1 MMKKT
6 HFFSAASALLLA
18 AAVCSCKKD
27 ALHKPLPT
35 TSQKLPANRSAAF
48 NSSSA
53 YYSKAQDTHAFVV
66 GNILTSYNSYR
77 VNLTTNSCYE
87 WYNVSQIYADA
98 AMIQAG
104 DTRYNAYMNNSY
116 SWMSHM
122 WDSGSSIGGYFSSA
136 NTDGSGAGGDK
147 YVDDNSL
154 TGLAYLDAYAVTT
167 GTTQTNYLNSAKAV
181 ANWLMNNGLWDSTYG
196 GGFWWHSGT
205 HDLKPTQT
213 NGLAMQLFLKLY
225 QVTGQS
231 YYLSWANSVRAWLEG
246 NMYDSTTGLYI
257 WKIDGAGSGTKHT
270 EKFTY
275 DNAIMLEA
283 DLLYASIASAP
294 AYVTKAQN
302 LGIAMNTNLWNSTY
316 HVYIFNTTDGRI
328 NPAWCVWGSQ
338 AMIRLYEADGNA
350 AWLDYAQQNIDY
362 MNSKLRNNTNYGYY
376 TFCNFDG
383 SGIDTR
389 MEGVDQA
396 WMQRTQILLSN
407 YR

>member
-1 MMKKT
+1 MKKQ
-6 HFFSAASALLLA
+6 HFIRGLA
-18 AAVCSCKKD
+18 ALAFIATMASCKKD
-27 ALHKPLPT
+27 NVKINADPSKAKDQT
-35 TSQKLPANRSAAF
+35 TSHLKVNGST
-48 NSSSA
+48 SA
-53 YYSKAQDTHAFVV
+53 YWAKAQDTHAFVV
-66 GNILTSYNSYR
+66 GNILTSYNSYK

-104 DTRYNAYMNNSY
+104 DSRYASYMNNSY
-116 SWMSHM
+116 TWMNHM
-122 WDSGSSIGGYFSSA
+122 WDSSAPTGGYFSAA
-136 NTDGSGAGGDK
+136 NVDGSGAGGDK

-154 TGLAYLDAYAVTT
+154 SGLVYLDAYNVTT

-181 ANWLMNNGLWDSTYG
+181 ANWLMNSGLWDTTYG

-205 HDLKPTQT
+205 KDLKPTQT

-225 QVTGQS
+225 QVTGQT
-231 YYLSWANSVRAWLEG
+231 YYRDWANSVKTWLET
-246 NMYDSTTGLYI
+246 NMFDSTTGLYI
-257 WKIDGAGSGTKHT
+257 WKIDGGGSGTKHT

-283 DLLYASIASAP
+283 DLLYATIMSNSS
-294 AYVTKAQN
+294 YTTKAQN
-302 LGIAMNTNLWNSTY
+302 LGISMNTTLWNSTY

-338 AMIRLYEADGNA
+338 AMIRLYQTDGNT

-362 MNSKLRNNTNYGYY
+362 MNSKLRNVTNYGYY

-383 SGIDTR
+383 SNIDTR